1 MPEKL
6 DEAIDRAFAD
16 VANVRMFGRE
26 TSDGASARSVACWG
40 VGGGRVEG
48 TQRECVSERGGG
60 LGHCCLRSLRCN
72 GRDLKL
78 EGGKV
83 ANWASEVKAAETQS
97 GLIAMPRA
105 QGEITTT

>member
-1 MPEKL
+1 MARWL
-6 DEAIDRAFAD
+6 DLSP
-16 VANVRMFGRE
+16 VGVSVRRE
-26 TSDGASARSVACWG
+26 SKACKESVS
-40 VGGGRVEG
+40 
-48 TQRECVSERGGG
+48 QREGG
-60 LGHCCLRSLRCN
+60 LGHCCLHSLRCN

-83 ANWASEVKAAETQS
+83 ANWASEVKEAETQS